1 METGACCVLRPNSST
16 TALSLD
22 DDQIVPDH
30 PGDCASADS
39 ASWGSS
45 SGQNYLDTWLQMQT
59 SELDALLC
67 KQELER
73 LHRLEEAAA
82 AAEAAELEIK
92 PRRESSSQIDD
103 FFETPPLPPLTHHGP
118 NSHHPPRPHHHH
130 HHNMSYVSM
139 RTVPGGTHP
148 EDDVFLKP
156 PPLWEDIT
164 SSIQKLDPENAEMLG
179 TLAAQVKMEVP
190 DEVASC
196 GSPSALPPLMNPPV
210 IKTEKLPPQQPLQPL
225 HLMTAP
231 ASPFSNTSSSSPQ
244 QFPPQ
249 HHPQAGGYKFN
260 NGNLPPPAFNMSRL
274 VYVPPPTP
282 PISEPGSP
290 GNNLPRRTP
299 PPPYPTPNHHGAP
312 PPPPPVPTTGSPTVT
327 TASSLPK
334 YNRRNNPELEK
345 RRIHHCDFLG
355 CTKVYTKSSHLKAHQ
370 RIHTGEKPYKCHWP
384 ECEWRFARS
393 DELTRHYRKHTGA
406 KPFKCAVCERSF
418 ARSDHL
424 ALHMKRHLP
433 KAPK

>member
-1 METGACCVLRPNSST
+1 MLM
-16 TALSLD
+16 L
-22 DDQIVPDH
+22 IVSYTNLQCFEYSRRMRESHVTLVAMDML
-30 PGDCASADS
+30 
-39 ASWGSS
+39 SS
-45 SGQNYLDTWLQMQT
+45 SFRETRCKT
-59 SELDALLC
+59 SELDAYLC

-73 LHRLEEAAA
+73 LQRLEEAAA

-92 PRRESSSQIDD
+92 PRRESASQIDD
-103 FFETPPLPPLTHHGP
+103 FFEAPAAP
-118 NSHHPPRPHHHH
+118 HHPARHHHH
-130 HHNMSYVSM
+130 HHHHHANSMSYVSM
-139 RTVPGGTHP
+139 RTVPGPHA
-148 EDDVFLKP
+148 EDDVFLK

-164 SSIQKLDPENAEMLG
+164 SSIQKLDPENAEML
-179 TLAAQVKMEVP
+179 AAVKLEVP

-196 GSPSALPPLMNPPV
+196 GSPSSLPLMNPPV
-210 IKTEKLPPQQPLQPL
+210 IKTEKLPPPPQQPPLQPM

-231 ASPFSNTSSSSPQ
+231 ASPFSSNGPQQ

-249 HHPQAGGYKFN
+249 HGYKFSN
-260 NGNLPPPAFNMSRL
+260 NGNLPPPAFPMSRL

-290 GNNLPRRTP
+290 GNNIPRRTP
-299 PPPYPTPNHHGAP
+299 PPPYPAPNHHGAV
-312 PPPPPVPTTGSPTVT
+312 PPPVPTSASPTVT
-327 TASSLPK
+327 TAPVAPK